1 MLWYKYRA
9 RYVYCPHTP
18 LGTSSRNVSIPC
30 LYSTLVIPHSHPLQ
44 NNVTKS
50 GDSIRLVLASISALQ
65 DPGPR
70 PKSSPNSEIQPD
82 NARRTKHHP
91 PQLTRRSIIALSVR
105 GSSAL
110 PYKKKHIY
118 PENRTEREGTGT
130 ATVTVTAAI
139 NAAITVT

>member
-82 NARRTKHHP
+82 NARRTKHPP

-110 PYKKKHIY
+110 PYKKKTY
-118 PENRTEREGTGT
+118 LSGEQNGTGGHW
-130 ATVTVTAAI
+130 
-139 NAAITVT
+139 NCNCDCDCSHKCSPLL